1 MSLPS
6 LTVTCRAGTHRVR
19 LEPARYWRDA
29 RCPVCRTPLDPWRRQ
44 RVGAWL
50 NGEAPRSRLVLGTRR
65 VAPAQALGALT
76 LAAAL
81 LLTLLHRVFGD
92 VSMTGTVLL
101 FIGRWIWLVPV
112 AIAAAVCS
120 LAGTRRLLLPGLA
133 ALVVLVGVMDF
144 KLGLRRLLPVP
155 EGRPLRVLTYNIEGG
170 RAVLPKLAELVADE
184 RPDVIALQE
193 CGAEAMTVLAELKGY
208 GSDVTQGCFA
218 SRFPI
223 DSVRAMPIERYE
235 RIGGLVVA
243 SYILRTPGGRI
254 VVTNIHLETP
264 RKGLERLLDERIAT
278 ARTAIAD
285 NALLREIESRQARAW
300 VDAAGL
306 PRIVLGDFNLP
317 SDSRIF
323 RRHWGDLTD
332 AWAAR
337 GLGFGHT
344 KRNGWISVRIDHVL
358 ADDRFRIGAVH
369 VGRDYGSD
377 HLPLIAEVHWR

>member
-1 MSLPS
+1 MTLPP

-19 LEPARYWRDA
+19 LEPERYWRDA

-44 RVGAWL
+44 RLRAWL
-50 NGEAPRSRLVLGTRR
+50 NGEAPRSRLVFGARR
-65 VAPAQALGALT
+65 VAPAQALGGLT

-81 LLTLLHRVFGD
+81 FLALLYRVAGD
-92 VSMTGTVLL
+92 VGLVGTVLL
-101 FIGRWIWLVPV
+101 YIGRWIWLVPV
-112 AIAAAVCS
+112 GAVAAICA
-120 LAGTRRLLLPGLA
+120 LAGPRRLLLPGA
-133 ALVVLVGVMDF
+133 AACVVLLGVMDF
-144 KLGLRRLLPVP
+144 HLGWRRLLPVP
-155 EGRPLRVLTYNIEGG
+155 DGRPLRVLTYNIEGG
-170 RAVLPKLAELVADE
+170 RTVLPRLAELVADE

-193 CGAEAMTVLAELKGY
+193 CGAEAQAALAELQGFTV
-208 GSDVTQGCFA
+208 DVTQGCFA

-243 SYILRTPGGRI
+243 SYILRTPGGRV
-254 VVTNIHLETP
+254 VVTNLHLETP

-285 NALLREIESRQARAW
+285 NTLLREIESKQARAW
-300 VDAAGL
+300 VDAPGL

-332 AWAAR
+332 AWRAR
-337 GLGFGHT
+337 GVGFGHT
-344 KRNGWISVRIDHVL
+344 KRNGWIAVRIDHVL
-358 ADDRFRIGAVH
+358 VDARFRVGAVH
-369 VGRDYGSD
+369 VGQDYGSD